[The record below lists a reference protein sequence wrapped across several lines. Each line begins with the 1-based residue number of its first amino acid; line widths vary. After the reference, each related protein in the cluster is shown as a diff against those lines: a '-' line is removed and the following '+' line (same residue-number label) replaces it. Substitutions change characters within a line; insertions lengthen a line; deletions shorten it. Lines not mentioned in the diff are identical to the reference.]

1 MKTDNKKKMPFPET
15 EQYVSDLIA
24 KKTEMAIMGSK
35 HGSQREYYAK
45 ISVKTLIGIA
55 ASVIFVLTLCWN
67 DMMPETETMPQ
78 RTESVSKSPLDNF
91 LANISDYE
99 AQNINCY
106 DIDDFAEYYN

>member
-15 EQYVSDLIA
+15 EQYVSNLIA
-24 KKTEMAIMGSK
+24 EKTEMAIMGSK
-35 HGSQREYYAK
+35 HGSQSEYYAK
-45 ISVKTLIGIA
+45 MSVKTLIGIA

-99 AQNINCY
+99 AQNIDCY